1 MYKVPIRH
9 KRSISQ
15 ELKKFVPLVNSLQ
28 ARGKAATEEDTR
40 ILLNDIFHYVLGYDK
55 YHELKT
61 EMRDKGGR
69 IDYVVKLNDGPL
81 KNKSDRFDFVVE
93 AKSSCVDINQAVVD
107 QTLKYCLTSSTDY
120 FLVTNSVKW
129 QLYKVKSGKNATAN
143 LVHEVNLGTSNDFD
157 SLAEQFYLFSK
168 ASYLNGDWKDV
179 SKIVKATKT
188 EDVVAVILSDKVI
201 RTITRELSTYH
212 DLKVSEDAVKDIV
225 ENQIIKAEVSD
236 VNKKMMRKLNTKPGK
251 IKNSNQC
258 DNNSETDIV
267 DSIPS
272 TGVPEE
278 VA

>member
-61 EMRDKGGR
+61 ELREKGGR
-69 IDYVVKLNDGPL
+69 IDYVVKLSDGPL

-93 AKSSCVDINQAVVD
+93 AKASSVDLGQAVID
-107 QTLKYCLTSSTDY
+107 QTLKYCLTTNTDY
-120 FLVTNSVKW
+120 FIVTNSVKW
-129 QLYKVKSGKNATAN
+129 QLHKVKSGKNAAAT

-179 SKIVKATKT
+179 TKQVKATKT
-188 EDVVAVILSDKVI
+188 EDVVAVILSDKII
-201 RTITRELSTYH
+201 RSIARELSAFH
-212 DLKVSEDAVKDIV
+212 NLKVSEEAVKDIV
-225 ENQIIKAEVSD
+225 ENQIIKAEVGD
-236 VNKKMMRKLNTKPGK
+236 INAKMIKKLNAKPV
-251 IKNSNQC
+251 KNKTCEDQKETVEVQADAS
-258 DNNSETDIV
+258 DGPSE
-267 DSIPS
+267 
-272 TGVPEE
+272 PEK